1 MSDNSSDKSRRVL
14 DIYTILLEGKLV
26 NKKDIAQKYGVNER
40 TIQRDLDDV
49 RNFFDIKGSETG
61 SINEVIYD
69 REKNG
74 YYLEHSDYVKLKNSE
89 ILAISKILLDS
100 RAFTKKEM
108 SSILHRMIECC
119 VPEENQ
125 KIVSDL
131 IRNEEY
137 HYIELQHKTVFIDM
151 MWELGQAI
159 RKCQYVEIEYQKMKG
174 QSTVKRKIKPV
185 AIMFSEFYF
194 YLTGFIDDKDE
205 VVNHFKVLDDMF
217 PTIYRVDRIKNLKV
231 LDEHFSIPYRDRF
244 EEGEFRK
251 RIQFMYGGKI
261 HKVKFQYSGDSIEA
275 VLDRL
280 PTAKILNENDGIY
293 TVSAEVF
300 GKGIEMWLR
309 SQGDNVSVL

>member
-26 NKKDIAQKYGVNER
+26 NKKEIAQKYEVNER

-205 VVNHFKVLDDMF
+205 VVNQFEVLDDMF

-275 VLDRL
+275 VLDRI
-280 PTAKILNENDGIY
+280 PTAKVLNEKDGVY

-300 GKGIEMWLR
+300 GKGIKMWLR
-309 SQGDNVSVL
+309 SQGEKVSIL

>member
-205 VVNHFKVLDDMF
+205 VVNHFEVLDDMF

-231 LDEHFSIPYRDRF
+231 LDAHFSIPYRDRF

-275 VLDRL
+275 VLDRI
-280 PTAKILNENDGIY
+280 PTAKVLNEKDGVY

-300 GKGIEMWLR
+300 GKGIDMWLK
-309 SQGDNVSVL
+309 SQGETVSML

>member
-159 RKCQYVEIEYQKMKG
+159 RKYQYVEIEYQKMKG

-194 YLTGFIDDKDE
+194 YLTGFIDDKDD
-205 VVNHFKVLDDMF
+205 VVNHFEVLDDVF
-217 PTIYRVDRIKNLKV
+217 PTIYRIDRIKNLKV
-231 LDEHFSIPYRDRF
+231 LDEHFSIPYRNRF
-244 EEGEFRK
+244 QEGEFRK
-251 RIQFMYGGKI
+251 RVQFMYGGKI
-261 HKVKFQYSGDSIEA
+261 HKVKFQYRGDSIEA
-275 VLDRL
+275 VLDRI
-280 PTAKILNENDGIY
+280 PTAKILDEKDGVY

-300 GKGIEMWLR
+300 GKGIDMWLR
-309 SQGDNVSVL
+309 SQGDYVSVL

>member
-26 NKKDIAQKYGVNER
+26 SKKEIAQKYGVNER

-137 HYIELQHKTVFIDM
+137 HYIELQHKTV
-151 MWELGQAI
+151 
-159 RKCQYVEIEYQKMKG
+159 
-174 QSTVKRKIKPV
+174 STLLC
-185 AIMFSEFYF
+185 F
-194 YLTGFIDDKDE
+194 
-205 VVNHFKVLDDMF
+205 
-217 PTIYRVDRIKNLKV
+217 
-231 LDEHFSIPYRDRF
+231 
-244 EEGEFRK
+244 
-251 RIQFMYGGKI
+251 
-261 HKVKFQYSGDSIEA
+261 
-275 VLDRL
+275 L
-280 PTAKILNENDGIY
+280 P
-293 TVSAEVF
+293 S
-300 GKGIEMWLR
+300 
-309 SQGDNVSVL
+309 

>member
-49 RNFFDIKGSETG
+49 RNFFDINGSETG

-159 RKCQYVEIEYQKMKG
+159 RKYQYVEIEYQKMK
-174 QSTVKRKIKPV
+174 P
-185 AIMFSEFYF
+185 
-194 YLTGFIDDKDE
+194 
-205 VVNHFKVLDDMF
+205 
-217 PTIYRVDRIKNLKV
+217 
-231 LDEHFSIPYRDRF
+231 
-244 EEGEFRK
+244 
-251 RIQFMYGGKI
+251 
-261 HKVKFQYSGDSIEA
+261 
-275 VLDRL
+275 
-280 PTAKILNENDGIY
+280 
-293 TVSAEVF
+293 
-300 GKGIEMWLR
+300 
-309 SQGDNVSVL
+309 

>member
-61 SINEVIYD
+61 SINEVVYD

-108 SSILHRMIECC
+108 SSILQRMIECC

-194 YLTGFIDDKDE
+194 YLTGFIDDKDD
-205 VVNHFKVLDDMF
+205 VVNHFEVLDDMF
-217 PTIYRVDRIKNLKV
+217 PTIYRIDRIKNLKV
-231 LDEHFSIPYRDRF
+231 LNEHFSIPYRDRF

-280 PTAKILNENDGIY
+280 PTAKILDENDGIY

-309 SQGDNVSVL
+309 SQGENVSIL